1 MTSRRKERVGGGK
14 TTARPSTQQGA
25 ADPPRSPI
33 ARGSSGARTP
43 GRPTT
48 AQTMEYMAMTPKTAT
63 AALARSQHH
72 SVSLPDL
79 GATMP
84 ATLPRSARA
93 KTPNPSLFTRTGAP
107 LRRDAAAENPWTP
120 PERHTKTSLQD
131 TAYAGRSK
139 LVTLFKNTAIDD
151 PEEFLM
157 SLQKANDGEHKAEAR
172 ARKEAERLEGYNQF
186 SRPMLSDHAPLRTLL
201 MDEEK
206 NNIEKCG
213 SLSEFR
219 ERKATMN
226 QPHPSYD
233 IDGDGYVSQEDLW
246 LSKRFD
252 MDGNGVLD
260 PDEQEVG
267 RFLMAQAFF
276 RSHRDDLH
284 LYGPEWNAG
293 DRLKSQW
300 QKCEKD
306 NIDRLATA
314 HTFQKILSGLKETE
328 KHYRDIGSNGV
339 TETLILANK
348 GLTAHNFYSDK
359 FDTTAWNDHGAN
371 PRFIAEDE
379 RFARRAKLTARG
391 SAMPGETMPLT
402 PKPKTPISMAGCGVV
417 QDPHPMVIPNYGA
430 RVESTARRNDIAN
443 DHGGSR
449 HTLKHLQKVR
459 DRDICATRLDKFEA
473 SQPQYSRRRVSFI
486 TNLAIENS

>member
-1 MTSRRKERVGGGK
+1 MQASKTEETYDNVDDVSRNPKRQFFVDSHSARVRRRGVLMTSRRKERVGGGK

-63 AALARSQHH
+63 AALAQSQHH

-172 ARKEAERLEGYNQF
+172 ARKEAERLEGCVTF
-186 SRPMLSDHAPLRTLL
+186 
-201 MDEEK
+201 
-206 NNIEKCG
+206 
-213 SLSEFR
+213 
-219 ERKATMN
+219 
-226 QPHPSYD
+226 
-233 IDGDGYVSQEDLW
+233 
-246 LSKRFD
+246 
-252 MDGNGVLD
+252 
-260 PDEQEVG
+260 
-267 RFLMAQAFF
+267 FL
-276 RSHRDDLH
+276 
-284 LYGPEWNAG
+284 
-293 DRLKSQW
+293 
-300 QKCEKD
+300 
-306 NIDRLATA
+306 
-314 HTFQKILSGLKETE
+314 
-328 KHYRDIGSNGV
+328 
-339 TETLILANK
+339 
-348 GLTAHNFYSDK
+348 
-359 FDTTAWNDHGAN
+359 
-371 PRFIAEDE
+371 
-379 RFARRAKLTARG
+379 FARSPRL
-391 SAMPGETMPLT
+391 L
-402 PKPKTPISMAGCGVV
+402 
-417 QDPHPMVIPNYGA
+417 
-430 RVESTARRNDIAN
+430 RRK
-443 DHGGSR
+443 G
-449 HTLKHLQKVR
+449 
-459 DRDICATRLDKFEA
+459 
-473 SQPQYSRRRVSFI
+473 
-486 TNLAIENS
+486 